1 MSVKRRF
8 VITVLD
14 YKRIPDVS
22 DTIIKHADITM
33 KSSTHVYF
41 DAQPTDYAEITE
53 DVIFFEMEADNAF
66 AMDKN
71 IDKLLAD
78 LNHLNTDYGMR
89 DEDSGEMI
97 EYVKFVG
104 ALYIKFDDLEII
116 KEGTYE
122 KIDELKHYESTWG
135 MSKGY
140 NPNFRPIESQPLE
153 NMEIKPEIIY
163 LFCHSQENLMNLK
176 EELSEKILKIE
187 PGLKLDF
194 KQFK

>member
-14 YKRIPDVS
+14 YKRIPDVTH
-22 DTIIKHADITM
+22 TIIKHADISM

-41 DAQPTDYAEITE
+41 DVQPTDYAEITE
-53 DVIFFEMEADNAF
+53 DIIFFEMEADNTSD
-66 AMDKN
+66 MDKN

-78 LNHLNTDYGMR
+78 LNNLNTDYGMR

-104 ALYIKFDDLEII
+104 ALYIKFDNLEII
-116 KEGTYE
+116 KEGTYK
-122 KIDELKHYESTWG
+122 KIDELKHYNSTFG
-135 MSKGY
+135 MCKGY
-140 NPNFRPIESQPLE
+140 SPNFRPIESRPLE
-153 NMEIKPEIIY
+153 NMKIKPETIY
-163 LFCHSQENLMNLK
+163 LFCHSQEDLMSLK

-187 PGLKLDF
+187 PAFKLDF
-194 KQFK
+194 KQFE